1 MRKTWLCLMSAVTIG
16 LAFILIPLVTVTELR
31 TDDSFAMHME
41 SLEGNR
47 SSDVAQS
54 PSHEIDMLAIS
65 FFVALAVYALSRRK
79 TPKRSY
85 KAFNPYPFQN

>member
-1 MRKTWLCLMSAVTIG
+1 MRKAWLYLSSAVIIG
-16 LAFILIPLVTVTELR
+16 LALILIPLVTVTELGA
-31 TDDSFAMHME
+31 DDSFVMHME

-65 FFVALAVYALSRRK
+65 FFVALAVYALSKRK
-79 TPKRSY
+79 TPRRPHKS
-85 KAFNPYPFQN
+85 FNPYPF